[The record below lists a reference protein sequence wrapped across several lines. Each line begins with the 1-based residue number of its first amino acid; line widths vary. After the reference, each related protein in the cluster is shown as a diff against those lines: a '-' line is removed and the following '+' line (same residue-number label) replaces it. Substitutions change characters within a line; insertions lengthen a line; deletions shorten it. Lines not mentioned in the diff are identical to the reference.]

1 MRCLVKNFHAQVCT
15 PSGPAMAFL
24 RSKVSA
30 PMELEAPAAA
40 SRSVLAK
47 LWPWLVALAILAL
60 LITRIPR
67 QALWNAFAAGPWI
80 SLGVYTLFQWL
91 IILAAD
97 SYATSVSLRV
107 TGFTQK
113 FSQIFLARGATYIL
127 GILNY
132 AVGQGALGVY
142 LRRSG
147 VTPIRA
153 AGKMLFLMI
162 VNLGVLLVIAS
173 CGFWAG
179 GSPKTPHGNLAPLFY
194 GLWAGF
200 LLYLAAITLQP
211 RFARQYQLLAPSFLA
226 GIRGHLLAGAARLP
240 HMLFLV
246 FAYWG
251 ALRLWGIPVPLA
263 QGVAMVPVVL
273 LVNAVPITPLG
284 LGTTQAAMVLLF
296 SPYVPLH
303 HPAVQAAVVLAFS
316 LIYYFFGIVAQ
327 ALLGLWCFQKIRTTS

>member
-1 MRCLVKNFHAQVCT
+1 
-15 PSGPAMAFL
+15 MAFP
-24 RSKVSA
+24 RSKFSTSVD
-30 PMELEAPAAA
+30 LEAPAAA
-40 SRSVLAK
+40 PRGVLAK
-47 LWPWLVALAILAL
+47 LWPWLVAVAILAL
-60 LITRIPR
+60 LLTRIPR
-67 QALWNAFAAGPWI
+67 QALWNAFEAGPWI
-80 SLGVYTLFQWL
+80 SLGVYTFLQWL

-97 SYATSVSLRV
+97 AYATAVSLRIA
-107 TGFTQK
+107 GFTEN
-113 FSQIFLARGATYIL
+113 FSRILLARGSTYLL

-142 LRRSG
+142 LKRSG
-147 VTPIRA
+147 VTAIRA

-173 CGFWAG
+173 FGFVAG

-194 GLWAGF
+194 GLWAGM
-200 LLYLAAITLQP
+200 LLYLAAMAVQP
-211 RFARQYQLLAPSFLA
+211 RIAQKYQLLAPSFQA
-226 GIRGHLLAGAARLP
+226 GLRGHVLAGAARLP

-251 ALRLWGIPVPLA
+251 ALRLWGIPIPLA

-273 LVNAVPITPLG
+273 LINAVPITPLG

-303 HPAVQAAVVLAFS
+303 HPAVQTAVVLAFS

-327 ALLGLWCFQKIRTTS
+327 ALLGLWCFQKIRTAR

>member
-1 MRCLVKNFHAQVCT
+1 
-15 PSGPAMAFL
+15 MAFL

-30 PMELEAPAAA
+30 PVELEAAAAA
-40 SRSVLAK
+40 SRGVAAK
-47 LWPWLVALAILAL
+47 LWPWLVAAAILAF

-67 QALWNAFAAGPWI
+67 RALWDAFAAGPWV
-80 SLGVYTLFQWL
+80 SLGMYTLCQWL

-97 SYATSVSLRV
+97 SYATSVSLRI

-113 FSQIFLARGATYIL
+113 FFQIILARGATYIL

-147 VTPIRA
+147 VTAIRA
-153 AGKMLFLMI
+153 AGQMLFLMI

-173 CGFWAG
+173 IGFAAG

-194 GLWAGF
+194 GLWVGF
-200 LLYLAAITLQP
+200 LLYLAAIALKP
-211 RFARQYQLLAPSFLA
+211 RWARHYQLLAPAFLA
-226 GIRGHLLAGAARLP
+226 DLRGHVLAGAARLP

-273 LVNAVPITPLG
+273 LINAVPITPLG
-284 LGTTQAAMVLLF
+284 LGTTQAALVLLF
-296 SPYVPLH
+296 APYVPLH
-303 HPAVQAAVVLAFS
+303 DPAAQTATVLAFS

-327 ALLGLWCFQKIRTTS
+327 ALLGLWCFHKIRTAG